1 MNRLAHTAVL
11 LALTASLALAS
22 DPSQRRLIREGMTEG
37 EVLLKIGRPDSE
49 SFDTGANATVAV
61 KRWIY
66 LPTPGDSQDITTIV
80 LREGRVI
87 EVERKISR
95 E

>member
-1 MNRLAHTAVL
+1 
-11 LALTASLALAS
+11 
-22 DPSQRRLIREGMTEG
+22 MTEG

-49 SFDTGANATVAV
+49 SFDTGADAPTAV

-66 LPTPGDSQDITTIV
+66 LPTAGDSQGITTIV

-87 EVERKISR
+87 EVGRKISR